1 MTNKQIKDRND
12 DLQSHT
18 NRNDTPIA
26 TIDPNASDNKISDTQ
41 KNIVYSTKNL
51 DLWYGENHA
60 LKNINLDIL
69 ENNVTAIIGPSGCG
83 KSTYIKAL
91 NRMVELVPSVK
102 TAGKIL
108 YRDNNIFD
116 DKYSVEKL
124 RTNVGMVF
132 QQPNPFPFSIYDNVA
147 FGLRI
152 SGEKNKSVLDEK
164 VETSLKQAAVWDEV
178 KDDLHKSALSLS
190 GGQQQR
196 VSIARALA
204 TAPEILLLDE
214 PTAALDPVSSHKVEN
229 TLMTLR
235 DQYTMIIVTHSM
247 SQASRLSD
255 RTAFFMSGDLIE
267 VDSTKQM
274 FLNPTE
280 QKTQDYI
287 SGRFG

>member
-1 MTNKQIKDRND
+1 MTD
-12 DLQSHT
+12 
-18 NRNDTPIA
+18 
-26 TIDPNASDNKISDTQ
+26 KILTTE
-41 KNIVYSTKNL
+41 NVHLY
-51 DLWYGENHA
+51 YGEKEA
-60 LKNINLDIL
+60 LHGINLDYDQYGI
-69 ENNVTAIIGPSGCG
+69 TALIGPSGSG
-83 KSTYIKAL
+83 KSTYLRAL
-91 NRMVELVPSVK
+91 NRMHDLQ
-102 TAGKIL
+102 
-108 YRDNNIFD
+108 DNVTVNGTFMFKGHDIYAPD
-116 DKYSVEKL
+116 TDTVAL
-124 RTNVGMVF
+124 RKDIGMVF

-152 SGEKNKSVLDEK
+152 SGESNKAVIDEK

-178 KDDLHKSALSLS
+178 KDTLHKSALSLS

-247 SQASRLSD
+247 SQASRISD

-274 FLNPTE
+274 FLNPSE
-280 QKTQDYI
+280 EKTQDYI